1 MRRFDVYSV
10 LGKITVIIII
20 TAAGST
26 DTAKPVREEASRAIT
41 AIHLETITVH
51 PT

>member
-10 LGKITVIIII
+10 LGKITVIII
-20 TAAGST
+20 TATGST
-26 DTAKPVREEASRAIT
+26 DTAKPVREEASRATT
-41 AIHLETITVH
+41 AIHLETTMVR